1 MKIVAFTKNI
11 RFRLTMWYT
20 SLLVVLVLS
29 LVLLTDA
36 VMINTRPS
44 LDDEHPDLDSAPSWQ
59 QLVVEDRE
67 DIIHDFLVFALIG
80 TGVVVLIGAFGGYII
95 AEKMLR
101 PIDHVSTLASR
112 ISQTNLSE
120 RIGYQ
125 GSNDELKR
133 LADTF
138 DEMLERLE
146 KAFISK
152 QQFIQDASHELRT
165 PISIMQTNLE
175 VLEMDP
181 KATQADYRKLTQVI
195 KLSLDRL
202 SDVGDNLLLLSEA
215 DSSQAYLEPVNINQ
229 IIEEISA
236 EFQNRANASRI
247 KLRIAIESSSPIVEG
262 NPFRLKQAITN
273 VVDNAIKYN
282 KPGGEVIVSAYS
294 LNKTAIIEVKDTGI
308 GIDPGDVKRIFE
320 RFFRVD
326 KSRSRDRGG
335 SGLGLSIVQK
345 IIGDHKGLITVE
357 SHLGEGTTF
366 RISIPMP
373 TL

>member
-1 MKIVAFTKNI
+1 MKILAFTKNI
-11 RFRLTMWYT
+11 RFRLTLWYT

-29 LVLLTDA
+29 LVLLIDA
-36 VMINTRPS
+36 VLISTRPS
-44 LDDEHPDLDSAPSWQ
+44 VDDEHPDLDSGSSWQ

-67 DIIHDFLVFALIG
+67 DIFHDFLVFALIG
-80 TGVVVLIGAFGGYII
+80 TGGVVLIGALGGYII
-95 AEKMLR
+95 AEKMLK
-101 PIDHVSTLASR
+101 PIDHVSILASR

-146 KAFISK
+146 KAFVSK

-175 VLEMDP
+175 VLEMNP

-202 SDVGDNLLLLSEA
+202 SEVGDNLLLLSEA
-215 DSSQAYLEPVNINQ
+215 DSSQAFMEPIDINL
-229 IIEEISA
+229 IIEEIAA
-236 EFQNRANASRI
+236 EFQHRANAARVN
-247 KLRIAIESSSPIVEG
+247 LRIDIEPSSPIIKG

-273 VVDNAIKYN
+273 IVDNAIKYN
-282 KPGGEVIVSAYS
+282 RPGGEVVLSACS
-294 LNKTAIIEVKDTGI
+294 LNNTAIIDVKDTGI
-308 GIDPGDVKRIFE
+308 GIAQGDVKRIFE

-335 SGLGLSIVQK
+335 SGLGLSIAQK
-345 IIGDHKGLITVE
+345 IIGDHRGLITVD
-357 SHLGEGTTF
+357 SHPGEGTTF

-373 TL
+373 TS